1 MDWRPE
7 KAPVRNSLSAET
19 DSPFLPLLGGEREKE
34 RHGGKR
40 ERQQDV
46 TIKTERWGRR
56 PAESPLL
63 SLVKDSERWEQALS
77 LLTLVTRAISELVLL
92 PATPNCSGVI

>member
-7 KAPVRNSLSAET
+7 KAPVRNSAYAET
-19 DSPFLPLLGGEREKE
+19 ESSFLPLLGGEKE
-34 RHGGKR
+34 EERDRGKR

-56 PAESPLL
+56 PAESPQL
-63 SLVKDSERWEQALS
+63 SLVKDTERWEQALS

>member
-1 MDWRPE
+1 M
-7 KAPVRNSLSAET
+7 
-19 DSPFLPLLGGEREKE
+19 
-34 RHGGKR
+34 
-40 ERQQDV
+40 
-46 TIKTERWGRR
+46 TIKTKRWGRC

>member
-1 MDWRPE
+1 M
-7 KAPVRNSLSAET
+7 RNSVYAET
-19 DSPFLPLLGGEREKE
+19 ASPFLPLLRGEKE
-34 RHGGKR
+34 QARARGKG

-46 TIKTERWGRR
+46 TIKTERRGRR

-63 SLVKDSERWEQALS
+63 SLVKDSARWEQALS

>member
-7 KAPVRNSLSAET
+7 KAPVRNSVYAET
-19 DSPFLPLLGGEREKE
+19 ESPFLPLLGGRERRETGERE
-34 RHGGKR
+34 R

-63 SLVKDSERWEQALS
+63 SLVKDSERWEQALA